1 LHADRLEEIFT
12 FLLKLLHNNTY
23 LCGMFRKTLLSLVV
37 LIMTAGIC
45 SSQAFIKTAE
55 LFRRNEPSGRLNIIQ
70 NQSIDTLLSRYI
82 IAGQKQ
88 RTIDGAQGMQ
98 GYRIQIYYSSV
109 RDAREEAAKA
119 RAKFFDKFPDLA
131 SYSQYQAP
139 GWFMVRAGDFRTK
152 TEGYKYLVL
161 VRRDF
166 PNAYLVPS
174 IINFPDLI
182 QK

>member
-1 LHADRLEEIFT
+1 
-12 FLLKLLHNNTY
+12 
-23 LCGMFRKTLLSLVV
+23 MFRKTLLFLV
-37 LIMTAGIC
+37 LFIMTSGFC
-45 SSQAFIKTAE
+45 HSQPFIKTAD
-55 LFRRNEPSGRLNIIQ
+55 LFKRNESAGRLNIIQ
-70 NQSIDTLLSRYI
+70 NQAIDTLLSRYI
-82 IAGQKQ
+82 LAGQRQ

-119 RAKFFDKFPDLA
+119 RAKFYEKFPDIV

-152 TEGYKYLVL
+152 TEGYKYLVM
-161 VRRDF
+161 VRHDF

-174 IINFPDLI
+174 VINFPDLI
-182 QK
+182 KK